1 MFCPVTY
8 YGVPNLRQDVS
19 IIMSTECTTRCFR
32 CDKKMQVERDE
43 DGHMV
48 AMLGNG
54 LFFQADGNYGST
66 IFDPPRTKRLRE
78 FLEIVVCDDCIK
90 SNQKQVDHAKERWQ
104 CPIYRTS
111 LFEAQ

>member
-1 MFCPVTY
+1 MDHKT
-8 YGVPNLRQDVS
+8 
-19 IIMSTECTTRCFR
+19 CTTRCFR
-32 CDKKMQVERDE
+32 CDKEMKVERDD

-48 AMLGNG
+48 VMLGNG

-66 IFDPPRTKRLRE
+66 IFDPSHGVPKRLRE

-90 SNQKQVDHAKERWQ
+90 SNQNQVDHAKERWQ
-104 CPIYRTS
+104 SPIYRTS